1 MDKTELYIKM
11 SDCPE
16 VQSHRKPKI
25 EKMKD
30 GRWHYEWDLEVGD
43 FIATKDLYEKEKTR
57 IEVKGTT
64 IYDPYF
70 YSTRKDANIDISIV
84 GFDEGDGY
92 VTKKFTWLP
101 RQDQIQ
107 EMIFKE
113 GWQSPWGV
121 MIPELLHSANEVPEQ
136 YGKYY
141 LNFASME
148 QLWLAFYMYE
158 KHGKVWAD
166 GEKWVKKEE

>member
-11 SDCPE
+11 ADCPE

-92 VTKKFTWLP
+92 VTKKFTWLH

-107 EMIFKE
+107 KVLGIKDGYDFVHGFVNKVFTDEDY
-113 GWQSPWGV
+113 P
-121 MIPELLHSANEVPEQ
+121 
-136 YGKYY
+136 YY
-141 LNFASME
+141 RNKTLE

-158 KHGKVWAD
+158 KHKKTWD
-166 GEKWVKKEE
+166 GEKWVKK